1 MTDDLIEEDV
11 ATVADAVPLDKLVAI
26 HAKIKAKM
34 EGLDRQL
41 AELEE
46 QRTEIRLAIKDQ
58 MKALGLTSVQT
69 STGTVSLMKKTRYNT
84 QDWDSFKAFVLEHQ
98 VVDLL
103 EKRIAQSN
111 MAQFLEENPG
121 VVPPGLNSVTEFDI
135 RVTKARK

>member
-1 MTDDLIEEDV
+1 MTEDIEAAPEV
-11 ATVADAVPLDKLVAI
+11 ESIPLDKLVKI
-26 HAKIKAKM
+26 HAKIKAQM
-34 EGLDRQL
+34 EALDKQL

-46 QRTEIRLAIKDQ
+46 ARTEIRLAIKDQ

-69 STGTVSLMKKTRYNT
+69 SSGTVSLMKKTRYNT
-84 QDWDSFKAFVLEHQ
+84 QDWDQFKAFVLEHDA
-98 VVDLL
+98 VDLL

>member
-1 MTDDLIEEDV
+1 MLED
-11 ATVADAVPLDKLVAI
+11 TEDAAVVPAMEAIPIDRLVAV

-34 EGLDRQL
+34 ELLDRQL

-46 QRTEIRLAIKDQ
+46 QREEVRLAIKDQ
-58 MKALGLTSVQT
+58 MKALGLTSVKT
-69 STGTVSLMKKTRYNT
+69 PAGTVSLTKTTRYNT

-121 VVPPGLNSVTEFDI
+121 VVPPGLNAVTGFDI